1 MKRLIIDKEK
11 CKKDAICATE
21 CPISII
27 SLAEDGFPE
36 IVSEKET
43 MCIACGHCVAVCPH
57 GALSH
62 DQVRLEDCPAI
73 EKEWGI
79 NDKQAIQFLRSRR
92 SIRFFK
98 EEAPDKETIRRLIEI
113 ARYAPTASNAQ
124 PVEWTVLNDRIA
136 IKEIA
141 GITVDWLRATIKKS
155 TIPVPPYMPAVAAA
169 WDMGYD
175 AVLREA
181 PVVIV
186 ASAPKEDAS
195 GMTDVTLA
203 LSYLELAAPVLGLG
217 TCWAGLLQGAMVSSP
232 DVKGKFGLPQGHT
245 HHYPMMV
252 GFPKSRY
259 YRMPERKTPTIHW
272 QG

>member
-98 EEAPDKETIRRLIEI
+98 EEAPDKETIQAADRDRPLRPHGKQRAAGGVDGPKRSGRHQRDCWDYSGLASRKHREECNTGATLYACMSLLPGTWDTTRSSGRRPSSLWP
-113 ARYAPTASNAQ
+113 R
-124 PVEWTVLNDRIA
+124 L
-136 IKEIA
+136 
-141 GITVDWLRATIKKS
+141 
-155 TIPVPPYMPAVAAA
+155 
-169 WDMGYD
+169 
-175 AVLREA
+175 
-181 PVVIV
+181 
-186 ASAPKEDAS
+186 PKR
-195 GMTDVTLA
+195 TL
-203 LSYLELAAPVLGLG
+203 
-217 TCWAGLLQGAMVSSP
+217 
-232 DVKGKFGLPQGHT
+232 
-245 HHYPMMV
+245 V
-252 GFPKSRY
+252 G
-259 YRMPERKTPTIHW
+259 
-272 QG
+272 